1 MRKKQVLLRD
11 VIAWLRTAMEAAQ
24 QDLGDAGGDYT
35 ALSYRELRTTFA
47 VETGN
52 VYVYVITRNREFAGY
67 GEKTFYAV
75 THDGVEVEW
84 RAEDEGIPTGADWLP
99 QEFVEWMRRETPPVE
114 KPKHRP
120 KVR

>member
-1 MRKKQVLLRD
+1 MY
-11 VIAWLRTAMEAAQ
+11 A
-24 QDLGDAGGDYT
+24 
-35 ALSYRELRTTFA
+35 
-47 VETGN
+47 
-52 VYVYVITRNREFAGY
+52 YVITRNREFAGY
-67 GEKTFYAV
+67 GGKTFYAV